1 MRLTPV
7 RCDLTKFVFILDARF
22 AEGPIPPRER
32 T

>member
-7 RCDLTKFVFILDARF
+7 RDGPTKFVFILDPRL